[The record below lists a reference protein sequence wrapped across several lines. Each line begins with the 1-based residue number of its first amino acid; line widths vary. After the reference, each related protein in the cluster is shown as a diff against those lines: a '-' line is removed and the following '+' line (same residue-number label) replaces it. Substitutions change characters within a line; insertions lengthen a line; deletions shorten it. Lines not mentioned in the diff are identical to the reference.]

1 MYICTSKQ
9 NQTYENKVASAL
21 TMTGP
26 VLCVDSNYFWDSV
39 SNYEQFQNM
48 RKVIFSLRIVVHIFC
63 LSSKNLMTK
72 NTLFCSLLKSLK
84 KILNFTTMHVNVCLH
99 WTSMFTLIQT
109 CNTAKVY
116 TNIFKKG
123 CGPES
128 TSGL

>member
-48 RKVIFSLRIVVHIFC
+48 RKVIFSLRIVVMPLVVMSYNMPC
-63 LSSKNLMTK
+63 
-72 NTLFCSLLKSLK
+72 
-84 KILNFTTMHVNVCLH
+84 HVLGVPLPLAVPLRQKRQRDIETEH
-99 WTSMFTLIQT
+99 
-109 CNTAKVY
+109 V
-116 TNIFKKG
+116 
-123 CGPES
+123 
-128 TSGL
+128 